1 MTVTNGIK
9 TNGKIKS
16 KNQLRRMKAKA
27 KKAEEKTVKVRT
39 TRLAHGRAFLILR
52 IRRRVSMGTWT
63 KT

>member
-39 TRLAHGRAFLILR
+39 TRLAPGRILLILF